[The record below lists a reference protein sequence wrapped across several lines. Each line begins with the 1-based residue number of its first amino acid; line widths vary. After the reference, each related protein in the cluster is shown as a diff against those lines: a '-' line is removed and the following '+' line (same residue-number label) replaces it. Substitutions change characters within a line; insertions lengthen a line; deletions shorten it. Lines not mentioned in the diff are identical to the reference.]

1 MAALC
6 PPHTWCPPTE
16 GHHAHLPQVPF
27 VQAYPWLANI
37 AIIVNQTSG
46 GQTAQAR
53 YDCTGTLIAP
63 NAVLCAGHCVAA
75 AAGGGSSTSS
85 AVAIRVAFGLG
96 SPSVAPEYWTASGYL
111 LHPGFW
117 DYTQAGGS
125 IGNDL
130 SLIFL
135 PGASAIRPA
144 PLDLTGKYGANLEA
158 EAVGWGLRF
167 KGASSSSS
175 SSSAS
180 RGSTST
186 STSENAAGTRRGGGA
201 SCARAVRKL
210 GSRRAAR

>member
-1 MAALC
+1 M
-6 PPHTWCPPTE
+6 
-16 GHHAHLPQVPF
+16 PF

-75 AAGGGSSTSS
+75 ATESSGSSTSG

-111 LHPGFW
+111 LHPAFW
-117 DYTQAGGS
+117 DYTHAGGS
-125 IGNDL
+125 IGNDI

-135 PGASAIRPA
+135 PGSSAVRPA

-167 KGASSSSS
+167 RGGSSSSS
-175 SSSAS
+175 SSSL
-180 RGSTST
+180 RGTTTT